1 MKYVRLDWMGSLN
14 QVFIDV
20 CCTKTL
26 TDELTVIG
34 ENTYYQRE
42 IDVLLDLALALV
54 WRRCLRV
61 R

>member
-1 MKYVRLDWMGSLN
+1 MATNLVLI
-14 QVFIDV
+14 FIDV
-20 CCTKTL
+20 RCTKTL
-26 TDELTVIG
+26 TEELTVIG

-42 IDVLLDLALALV
+42 VVLLDLALALV